1 MAREKFRRISI
12 ALFIGCALGACTVQT
27 AKIDAAVAKASD
39 TLYDNCNLLQTA
51 AFVARTLSDDKK
63 VATAESAITLYC
75 SSARVAD
82 TATAIR
88 RTAELYALI
97 RASK

>member
-1 MAREKFRRISI
+1 MRRFLI
-12 ALFIGCALGACTVQT
+12 ACVAAVSLGGCVVQT

-51 AFVARTLSDDKK
+51 AFLARTFSDDKK
-63 VATAESAITLYC
+63 VATAESAIALYC
-75 SSARVAD
+75 GAGRVTD
-82 TATAIR
+82 TETAIR
-88 RTAELYALI
+88 RTAEIYALI